1 MYLFNSKGDLNIMTT
16 SSDVMTKNP
25 VCAQPDDTV
34 ASVAKLM
41 KERDI
46 GPVPIV
52 EDKISKKL
60 LGIVTDRDLAIKVVA
75 EGRDPKTTTVKE
87 VMTKDVVTCHENDE
101 IESTLEAMSKHQL
114 RRILV
119 VDADNMLVGI
129 IAQADIATRMNE
141 PEKTGE
147 VVKEISE

>member
-1 MYLFNSKGDLNIMTT
+1 MTT

-25 VCAQPDDTV
+25 VCALPDDTV
-34 ASVAKLM
+34 ASVAQLM
-41 KERDI
+41 RERDI

-87 VMTKDVVTCHENDE
+87 VMTKDVVTCRENDK
-101 IESTLEAMSKHQL
+101 IGSTLDAMSKHQL

>member
-1 MYLFNSKGDLNIMTT
+1 MNLFNSKGNLNIMTT
-16 SSDVMTKNP
+16 SSDLMTKNP
-25 VCAQPDDTV
+25 VCALPDDTV
-34 ASVAKLM
+34 ASVAQLM

-87 VMTKDVVTCHENDE
+87 VMTKDVVTCHENDN
-101 IESTLEAMSKHQL
+101 IRSTLDAMSKHQL